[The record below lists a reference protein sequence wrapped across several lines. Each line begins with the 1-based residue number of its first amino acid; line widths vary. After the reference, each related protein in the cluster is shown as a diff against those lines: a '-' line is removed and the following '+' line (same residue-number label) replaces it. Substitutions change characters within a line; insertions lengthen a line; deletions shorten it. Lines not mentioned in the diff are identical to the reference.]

1 MERSELIRKG
11 HSIKPTVIVGKAGL
25 TDNMESEI
33 RKQLEKHELIKVKM
47 LGSMGPSSTWKE
59 EIEDLSQ
66 RVKATVVEIK
76 GGTILLFK
84 RNSNKKKDRK

>member
-1 MERSELIRKG
+1 MERSELIKKG

-25 TDNMESEI
+25 TENMELEI
-33 RKQLEKHELIKVKM
+33 RAQLENRELIKVKM

-59 EIEDLSQ
+59 DILSLSQ
-66 RVKATVVEIK
+66 RIKATVVEIK

-84 RNSNKKKDRK
+84 RSSKKKK

>member
-25 TDNMESEI
+25 TENMDSEI
-33 RKQLEKHELIKVKM
+33 RAQLENRELIKVKM
-47 LGSMGPSSTWKE
+47 LRSMGPSSVWKGD
-59 EIEDLSQ
+59 IEDLAH
-66 RVKATVVEIK
+66 RIKATVVEIK

-84 RNSNKKKDRK
+84 RSSKKKR

>member
-1 MERSELIRKG
+1 MERNELIKKG

-47 LGSMGPSSTWKE
+47 LRSMGASSTWKE
-59 EIEDLSQ
+59 DIDDLSQ

-84 RNSNKKKDRK
+84 RSSKKKKER

>member
-25 TDNMESEI
+25 TENMELEI
-33 RKQLEKHELIKVKM
+33 RAQLENRELIKVKM
-47 LGSMGPSSTWKE
+47 LGSMGPSSAWKDD
-59 EIEDLSQ
+59 IESLSQ
-66 RVKATVVEIK
+66 RIKATVVEIK

-84 RNSNKKKDRK
+84 RSSKKKKERK

>member
-1 MERSELIRKG
+1 MERNELIKKG

-47 LGSMGPSSTWKE
+47 LRSMGPSSTWKE
-59 EIEDLSQ
+59 DIEDLSQ
-66 RVKATVVEIK
+66 KVKATVVEIK

-84 RNSNKKKDRK
+84 RSSKKKK